1 METTKAASQA
11 ANTSDSLA
19 GGPEHN
25 GSDILVKALQAEN
38 VKYLWGYPGG
48 AVLHIYDALYKQDT
62 IQHIL
67 VRHEQAAVHAA
78 DGYARATGDVGVA
91 LVTSGPGVTNAVT
104 GIATAYMD
112 SIPMVIITGQ
122 VPTHAIG
129 LDAFQE
135 CDTVGITRPIVK
147 HNFLVKD
154 VRDLVDVMKKAFH
167 IARSGRPGPVVVDI
181 PKDVSFKKTPYHG
194 YPESV
199 EMRSYTPV
207 RKGHSGQIRKA
218 LQLLLAAKRPF
229 IYTGGGVLMS
239 EASQELRTL
248 VDMLGY
254 PCTNTLMGLGAY
266 PASDRKF
273 LGMLGMHGTVEANN
287 AMQNC
292 DVLLAVG
299 ARFDDRVIGNPKH
312 FAQNERKIIHIDIDP
327 SSISKRVKVD
337 IPIVGDVKDVLTDM
351 LGMLREMPTKPDP
364 KTLAA
369 WWDTIEA
376 WRARDCMKY
385 DRSNTSVIKPQAVI
399 ETLWNLT
406 KDADAYITSD
416 VGQHQMWAAQ
426 YYKFDQPRRWIN
438 SGGLGTMGVG
448 IPYAMGI
455 KLAKPDSE
463 VYCVTG
469 EGSVQMCIQ
478 ELSTC
483 LQYNTPIKVISLN
496 NRYLGMVR
504 QWQEIEYSGRYSHSY
519 MDALPNFVKLAE
531 AYGHVGML
539 IERPEDVEPALR
551 EARKLKDRTVFMDF
565 RTDQTENVFPMVQ
578 AGKGI
583 TEMLLGS
590 EDL

>member
-1 METTKAASQA
+1 M
-11 ANTSDSLA
+11 NTSTADKNSATAL
-19 GGPEHN
+19 N
-25 GSDILVKALQAEN
+25 GQSQELMGSEILVKALQAES
-38 VKYLWGYPGG
+38 VKFVWGYPGG
-48 AVLHIYDALYKQDT
+48 AVLYIYDALYKQDT
-62 IQHIL
+62 IQHVL

-78 DGYARATGDVGVA
+78 DGYARATGEVGVA
-91 LVTSGPGVTNAVT
+91 LVTSGPGATNAVT

-135 CDTVGITRPIVK
+135 CDTIGITRPIVK

-154 VRDLVDVMKKAFH
+154 VRDLAVTMKKAFH
-167 IARSGRPGPVVVDI
+167 IARSGRPGPVVIDI
-181 PKDVSFKKTPYHG
+181 PKDVSFNKTTFEG
-194 YPESV
+194 YPADV
-199 EMRSYTPV
+199 QMRSYNPV
-207 RKGHSGQIRKA
+207 RKGHGGQIRKA
-218 LQLLLAAKRPF
+218 LQLLMAAKRPY
-229 IYTGGGVLMS
+229 IYTGGGVLLGN
-239 EASQELRTL
+239 ASQELRTL

-266 PASDRKF
+266 PASDPKF
-273 LGMLGMHGTVEANN
+273 LGMLGMHGTLEANN

-337 IPIVGDVKDVLTDM
+337 IPIVGDVKDVLV
-351 LGMLREMPTKPDP
+351 EMIEMIKESGLKPDSSA
-364 KTLAA
+364 LGG
-369 WWDTIEA
+369 WWETIDA
-376 WRARDCMKY
+376 WRKRDCMHY
-385 DRSNTSVIKPQAVI
+385 DRENTTVIKPQHVI
-399 ETLWNLT
+399 ETLHAMT
-406 KDADAYITSD
+406 KGTDTYITSD

-426 YYKFDQPRRWIN
+426 YYGFDEPRRWIN

-463 VYCVTG
+463 VFCVTG

-483 LQYNTPIKVISLN
+483 LQYNTPIKIVALN

-519 MDALPNFVKLAE
+519 MDALPDFVKLAE

-565 RTDQTENVFPMVQ
+565 RTDPTENVFPMVK

-583 TEMLLGS
+583 TEMLMTS

>member
-1 METTKAASQA
+1 MEISKAEMAIAAAAPSTTELRGA
-11 ANTSDSLA
+11 
-19 GGPEHN
+19 E
-25 GSDILVKALQAEN
+25 ILVKALQAEN
-38 VKYLWGYPGG
+38 VQFVWGYPGG
-48 AVLHIYDALYKQDT
+48 AVLHIYDAFYKQET
-62 IQHIL
+62 IQHVL

-78 DGYARATGDVGVA
+78 DGYARATGEVGVA
-91 LVTSGPGVTNAVT
+91 LVTSGPGLTNAVT

-112 SIPMVIITGQ
+112 SIPMVIISGQ
-122 VPTHAIG
+122 VPTAAIG

-135 CDTVGITRPIVK
+135 CDTVGITRPVVK

-154 VRDLVDVMKKAFH
+154 ARHIAMVMKKAFH

-181 PKDVSFKKTPYHG
+181 PKDISFNKAAYAG
-194 YPESV
+194 YPETI
-199 EMRSYTPV
+199 EMRSYNPV

-218 LQLLLAAKRPF
+218 LQLLLSAKRPF
-229 IYTGGGVLMS
+229 IYTGGGVLLS
-239 EASQELRTL
+239 NASKELRTL

-266 PASDRKF
+266 PASDPKF
-273 LGMLGMHGTVEANN
+273 LGMLGMHGTWEANN
-287 AMQNC
+287 AMQHC

-337 IPIVGDVKDVLTDM
+337 VPIVGDVKDVLLELIAM
-351 LGMLREMPTKPDP
+351 IKESGLKPDSQA
-364 KTLAA
+364 LGA
-369 WWDTIEA
+369 WWSSIEG
-376 WRARDCMKY
+376 WRQRECMKY
-385 DRSNTSVIKPQAVI
+385 DKGTQDVIKPQFVI
-399 ETLWNLT
+399 ETLYNMT
-406 KDADAYITSD
+406 RGVDTYITSD

-426 YYKFDQPRRWIN
+426 YFKFDEPRRWIN

-448 IPYAMGI
+448 IPYAMGV
-455 KLAKPDSE
+455 KMAKPDSE
-463 VYCVTG
+463 VYCITG
-469 EGSVQMCIQ
+469 DGSVQMCIQ

-483 LQYNTPIKVISLN
+483 LQYNTPIKILSLN

-504 QWQEIEYSGRYSHSY
+504 QWQEIEYAGRYSHSY

-539 IERPEDVEPALR
+539 IERAQDVEPALR
-551 EARKLKDRTVFMDF
+551 EARKLKDRTVFMDI
-565 RTDQTENVFPMVQ
+565 RTDPTENVFPMVQ

-583 TEMLLGS
+583 TEMLMGS